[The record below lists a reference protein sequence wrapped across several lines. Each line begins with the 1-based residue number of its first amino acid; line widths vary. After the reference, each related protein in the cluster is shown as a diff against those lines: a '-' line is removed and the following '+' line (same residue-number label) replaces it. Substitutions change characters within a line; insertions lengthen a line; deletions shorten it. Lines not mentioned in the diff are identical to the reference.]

1 MLAHFFDPYVK
12 ESLKRVHRQALVG
25 VARKGKKGK
34 KLTQATKDKMSDQRK
49 GRKLTQATKDKISEK
64 GKGRKLTQA
73 SRDKIS
79 EKAKEREERKRREV
93 TQ

>member
-34 KLTQATKDKMSDQRK
+34 KRTQATR
-49 GRKLTQATKDKISEK
+49 DKISEK

>member
-12 ESLKRVHRQALVG
+12 ESLKRVYRQALLG
-25 VARKGKKGK
+25 VA
-34 KLTQATKDKMSDQRK
+34 SK
-49 GRKLTQATKDKISEK
+49 GRKLTQATK
-64 GKGRKLTQA
+64 
-73 SRDKIS
+73 DKIS